1 MENSD
6 LQTIGRAFTVYV
18 SFVTSLSAV
27 KVHKHFMKP
36 SGEEIDH
43 WTDLIYELGAHTY
56 HLFRAATDIIIHIV
70 IFGLFF
76 KMSWK
81 IMSSIMSRSDKP
93 S

>member
-1 MENSD
+1 MEKSE
-6 LQTIGRAFTVYV
+6 LQTIGRTFTLYV
-18 SFVTSLSAV
+18 SFVTSLSVV
-27 KVHKHFMKP
+27 KIHKNFMKP

-43 WTDLIYELGAHTY
+43 WTDLMYQLGDHTY
-56 HLFRAATDIIIHIV
+56 HLFHAATDIIIHIV

-81 IMSSIMSRSDKP
+81 IMRSIMRRSDKP